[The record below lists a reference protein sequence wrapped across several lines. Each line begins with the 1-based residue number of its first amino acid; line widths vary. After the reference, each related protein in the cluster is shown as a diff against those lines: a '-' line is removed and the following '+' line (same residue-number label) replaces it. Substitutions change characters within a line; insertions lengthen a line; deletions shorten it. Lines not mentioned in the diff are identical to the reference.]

1 MSVGRMGTGPPL
13 SVSSDPRLFF
23 SLLGT
28 AIAGAFLG
36 FAWITAAGVQT
47 NYYSPGPALWSILLL
62 FVAIGGV
69 MLGAG
74 VATGLGA
81 RYGNERDGIPWN
93 PGTAGQGSP
102 WWLGRAAVFTEI
114 TGIGLLLM
122 GLGMPLANL
131 GINHSGFPTVLSPTV
146 LWVPEVVD
154 GAALVLLSTGG
165 VLLALGRNRRPAEFR
180 AWWHR
185 SGRYVTVAGV
195 AVLLLVAALVAI
207 PVPQSS
213 AIQLDLQAGS
223 AGAIATEY
231 FPNGLLIHGSWSTNP
246 TAPVQLTIQ
255 GGDGTNLSFNAS
267 SGTFSLVS
275 AGVPWG
281 VYSIFATGNLSVRVT
296 VSQSFN
302 APWWTWPPG
311 EPGNPT

>member
-154 GAALVLLSTGG
+154 GAALGTPLDGG
-165 VLLALGRNRRPAEFR
+165 RAPRSRQEPPSRRVPGMVAPLRTIRDSSRGRRPPSRGGPGCDSGPSIVRDPARPPSRAAPGPSRRSTFR
-180 AWWHR
+180 TD
-185 SGRYVTVAGV
+185 S
-195 AVLLLVAALVAI
+195 
-207 PVPQSS
+207 
-213 AIQLDLQAGS
+213 
-223 AGAIATEY
+223 
-231 FPNGLLIHGSWSTNP
+231 
-246 TAPVQLTIQ
+246 
-255 GGDGTNLSFNAS
+255 
-267 SGTFSLVS
+267 
-275 AGVPWG
+275 
-281 VYSIFATGNLSVRVT
+281 
-296 VSQSFN
+296 
-302 APWWTWPPG
+302 
-311 EPGNPT
+311 